1 MWNTLDLGFQVAF
14 EQAWEAYRHKTF
26 PIGACIVNHEG
37 HVVTKG
43 RNQVFSPGEGRLSR
57 TELAH
62 AEMNALLALPEGNLR
77 EKYPRIREYTLY
89 TTMEPCPMCFGAIVM
104 SSIRHVRFAA
114 RDGWAGATH
123 LNEVDWYIKSKSIR
137 VEGPFSGPDSVSV
150 ALEVSYFTQFRK
162 PSPQLERAMAL
173 WEADSPA
180 GKRAG
185 LTLGRS
191 GQLTE
196 MAQRDA
202 TAAQAYTRIA
212 ALCQSI

>member
-26 PIGACIVNHEG
+26 PIGACIVDTEG
-37 HVVTKG
+37 RVVASG
-43 RNQVFSPGEGRLSR
+43 RN
-57 TELAH
+57 H
-62 AEMNALLALPEGNLR
+62 AALPKGKIR
-77 EKYPRIREYTLY
+77 EIYPRIREYILY
-89 TTMEPCPMCFGAIVM
+89 STMEPCPMCFGAIAM

-123 LNEVDWYIKSKSIR
+123 LNESDPYCRSKNIR
-137 VEGPFSGPDSVSV
+137 VEGPFDGPDVVSV
-150 ALEVSYFTQFRK
+150 ALHVSYFTQFRT
-162 PSPQLERAMAL
+162 PTPTLERAMAL

-185 LTLGRS
+185 LVLGRS
-191 GQLTE
+191 GKLSE
-196 MAQRDA
+196 LAQGGG
-202 TAAQAYTRIA
+202 TAAQAYTHIA

>member
-14 EQAWEAYRHKTF
+14 EQAWEAYRHRTF
-26 PIGACIVNHEG
+26 PIGACIVDTEG
-37 HVVTKG
+37 RVVASG
-43 RNQVFSPGEGRLSR
+43 RNQVYSSGDGLLSL

-62 AEMNALLALPEGNLR
+62 AEMNALAALPKGKIR
-77 EKYPRIREYTLY
+77 EIYPRIREYILY
-89 TTMEPCPMCFGAIVM
+89 STMEPCPMCFGAIAM

-123 LNEVDWYIKSKSIR
+123 LNESDPYCRSKNIR
-137 VEGPFSGPDSVSV
+137 VEGPFDGPDAVSV
-150 ALEVSYFTQFRK
+150 ALHVSYFTQFRT
-162 PSPQLERAMAL
+162 PAPTLERAMAL

-180 GKRAG
+180 GQRAG
-185 LTLGRS
+185 LVLGRS

-196 MAQRDA
+196 MTQRGA
-202 TAAQAYTRIA
+202 TAAQAYTHIA